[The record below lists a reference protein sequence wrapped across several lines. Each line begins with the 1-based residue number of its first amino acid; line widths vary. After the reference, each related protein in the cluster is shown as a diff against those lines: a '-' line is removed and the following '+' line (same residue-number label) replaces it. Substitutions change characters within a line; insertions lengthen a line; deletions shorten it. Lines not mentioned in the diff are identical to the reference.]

1 MLGDAARRS
10 LSSSPRPSWLRPLSL
25 LAKKIAEDG
34 SFFSRPCSSCL
45 LASRRGQL
53 LPSPGW
59 AGTPSPAPSGQDGAA
74 AEESSM
80 GQAQALGQMS
90 LGGPARP
97 EVGPGTC
104 CLGLG
109 SRVEIL
115 SRACPPFQHPRIRH
129 REGKMDGSHFQGAP
143 NLRGEDTELLTAV
156 DTQSGGGYR
165 ALCA

>member
-1 MLGDAARRS
+1 
-10 LSSSPRPSWLRPLSL
+10 
-25 LAKKIAEDG
+25 
-34 SFFSRPCSSCL
+34 
-45 LASRRGQL
+45 
-53 LPSPGW
+53 
-59 AGTPSPAPSGQDGAA
+59 
-74 AEESSM
+74 M